1 MRPRIVAS
9 RLSTECII
17 KLTFSLHLPR
27 VRFYNVSK
35 NTIAHSNNCNL
46 VELET
51 ERKVQFSHFLQFL
64 NVYID
69 MYYLHQSAYYLY
81 KANDSAS
88 ILASL
93 KHSTTESMK
102 KLCDPA
108 QAILPT
114 SSDGDAGHNNETWA
128 WTQEK
133 CDISAFL
140 ASLHWHLCT
149 SCCSKC
155 K

>member
-1 MRPRIVAS
+1 MQLANRFGTQFSLRPRIVAS

-51 ERKVQFSHFLQFL
+51 ERKVQFSHFLEFL
-64 NVYID
+64 NVDID

-81 KANDSAS
+81 KANDSDS
-88 ILASL
+88 ILAFL
-93 KHSTTESMK
+93 KHSATVSMK

-108 QAILPT
+108 ITVSCP
-114 SSDGDAGHNNETWA
+114 GHLT
-128 WTQEK
+128 
-133 CDISAFL
+133 
-140 ASLHWHLCT
+140 HL
-149 SCCSKC
+149 KRW
-155 K
+155 